1 MHAKPTILFRMRTIG
16 YFRRG
21 TLFSKIL
28 FSCLIPFIIIL
39 IFLLWFTSGLLYDN
53 TKQVAE
59 NESIF
64 YANQISTIVKS
75 TFVDNSSSLILAGE
89 QIKLLD
95 RNSPTYREEVK
106 SILSTF
112 LQTQPDLYSTW
123 IALKKGFVSDDWFMM
138 DLTEID
144 GKIEE
149 FSDEGGYEQL
159 NNKEAEWYYVP
170 IETND
175 FYFNNLGVYDY
186 GDGNLVYISTI
197 SFPLILDGEAIGAI
211 GTDAFYKNY
220 YSFLDDIQ
228 IDDKQG
234 VILTDQ
240 NGEILYSYQDKITG
254 LQLFDICKFKN
265 ENEMR
270 EALTSNTSYV
280 GEDKSLLFNGD
291 SFIYICPINHENALY
306 PIYMFVDKPLTELY
320 GSAREISRLI
330 LLIGGIICLILTLSV
345 YFSLHKSVKTIKN
358 ITTVANQI
366 IKGNYKV
373 DYTQY
378 ITTDNKDKKNE
389 IVILGNSIIKMLD
402 QINAHMDEREQ
413 FNHELEIAKE
423 KAEESNRLK
432 SSFLANMSH
441 EIRTPLNAIVG
452 FSQLIPTA
460 ETPEEAAEYNRII
473 NVNNELLL
481 QLIGDILDLSKIE
494 AGTLEFVY
502 SDFDLNDFMRSE
514 ESTMRLRM
522 INPSVQLLFDSS
534 IPNCCIHSEKN
545 RLAQVLTNFISNA
558 IKFTEQGSIRFGYRL
573 DEKRKDF
580 LYFYVTDTGSGIP
593 KSEQAAIFDRFVK
606 LNDFAQGTGLG
617 LSICQVIIEQLGGEI
632 GVNSEE
638 EKGSTFWFT
647 IPYVRCKG

>member
-1 MHAKPTILFRMRTIG
+1 MRIMSS
-16 YFRRG
+16 FRRG

-28 FSCLIPFIIIL
+28 SSMLIPFVIIL
-39 IFLLWFTSGLLYDN
+39 VFLLWFTSGLLYEN

-59 NESIF
+59 NEAILYS
-64 YANQISTIVKS
+64 NQISKIVKS
-75 TFVDNSSSLILAGE
+75 TFVDNSSALVLAGE
-89 QIKLLD
+89 QIKSLD
-95 RNSPTYREEVK
+95 KTNPEYREEVEK
-106 SILSTF
+106 IMTTF
-112 LQTQPDLYSTW
+112 LRTQPNLYTAW
-123 IALKKGFVSDDWFMM
+123 VVLEKGFVSDDWFMM
-138 DLTEID
+138 DVAD
-144 GKIEE
+144 EE
-149 FSDEGGYEQL
+149 GDIVEVTDEEGYELL
-159 NNKEAEWYYVP
+159 NNRDADWYFTP
-170 IETND
+170 FETGE
-175 FYFNNLGVYDY
+175 FYFDNLGIYDY
-186 GDGNLVYISTI
+186 GDGNLLYTSTVSYPI
-197 SFPLILDGEAIGAI
+197 KQDEKTIGVI
-211 GTDAFYKNY
+211 GIDAFYNNY
-220 YSFLDDIQ
+220 YRFLDEIQ
-228 IDDKQG
+228 IENKQS
-234 VILTDQ
+234 VLLIDQ
-240 NGEILYSYQDKITG
+240 SGEILYSYQDKMLG
-254 LQLFDICKFKN
+254 MSLFDVCKFKN

-270 EALTSNTSYV
+270 EALSTNTPYI
-280 GEDKSLLFNGD
+280 GEDKSLLFDGK
-291 SFIYICPINHENALY
+291 SFIYICPINHDNALH
-306 PIYMFVDKPLTELY
+306 PIYMFVDKPLKALY
-320 GSAREISRLI
+320 SNAREISRLI

-345 YFSLHKSVKTIKN
+345 YFTLRKPVKTIKN

-366 IKGNYKV
+366 IEGNYNV
-373 DYTQY
+373 DYSDY
-378 ITTDNKDKKNE
+378 ITIGDKDQKNE

-638 EKGSTFWFT
+638 GKGSTFWFT
-647 IPYVRCKG
+647 IPYVACKG